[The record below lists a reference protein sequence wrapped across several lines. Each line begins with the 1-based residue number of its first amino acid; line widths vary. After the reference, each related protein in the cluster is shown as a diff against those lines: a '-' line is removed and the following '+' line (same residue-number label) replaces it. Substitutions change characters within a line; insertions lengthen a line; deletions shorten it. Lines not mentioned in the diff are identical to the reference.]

1 MKVTTYPKTHPQT
14 VRPPRDRISNQTS
27 RTLIKKFIAAM
38 VLQRKPM
45 TIKTRTI
52 TSSLAALI
60 LPVLLMACPGGN
72 GGDPTLCNGSG
83 KTTDVGI
90 EGATVQAEDYSSATT
105 GVERRQ
111 LSGGPCSLRATSN
124 EGSGEYT
131 LKIAQAND
139 FDVTFNLNASAG
151 TKLRLELDGNPV
163 DNTDL
168 TATATTGNAFKDFT
182 LPVLTL
188 PAGEHKLR
196 VVVADLNGSSAVM
209 IDSFKLTKP
218 AKNLPYGITPPS
230 VPFRLEAEHFDRG
243 GEVFAYTDTTP
254 GNSGAGTRI
263 SSVDVDVQGQEQFVT
278 DTQPDETLK
287 YSFNVT
293 QTRKLFKVS
302 VWYASSV
309 AGGKFSLGLGG
320 RKLIDKATV
329 KATTSNTV
337 WREES
342 VVVPIQPGASELVLS
357 FDSLATGATSVMN
370 VDRLEV
376 VVDSDIINNDPP
388 VPPGGVIGAVSPVYQ
403 WGDGRMPIHAA
414 LMPNGKV
421 YAWGGGKNYDAGTT
435 TMLLDPS
442 QGGQGTLST
451 TPYPTTTLFCAGF
464 SHLPDGRLLIA
475 GGHWD
480 NFQGV
485 PDTNIYDSA
494 AGSNGTTS
502 PTSSMFAEKLPNA
515 VGNPKNDPSF
525 NPNLYY
531 ADPKH
536 TGRWYPST
544 TPLANGEIMVSEGYS
559 SIQSVVNNL
568 PEVWETNTGGG
579 WRTLDNAKVTD
590 TGALSYYPF
599 MYPRPNGEVVRI
611 GPEPTLYAFKTGGTG
626 DVRKFLNKRPD
637 GTTRDYGSAAMFRP
651 GKILLVGGNGG
662 DGTGR
667 FPLSSGVVVNINN
680 DPPTFDPTPD
690 MNNPRRHLSTTILP
704 TGDVLI
710 SGGSSGKSGHNLA
723 PYAYPLELY
732 NVGSDTFRT
741 LANLNVGRGYH
752 SIALLLPDGRILIG
766 GGGSCG
772 GCQTN
777 GDQNNIE
784 YYKPPYLFK
793 PNGNG
798 GQTEVT
804 SRPEIIGVTNAT
816 GTAIDL
822 NTSISYGQDLKI
834 TVNLATTGKI
844 IKRVTMIKLGAVTHA
859 RNFDQNFN
867 ELLGFTT
874 SGSILTATLPADSER
889 AYATPGHYMVFAI
902 DEDGVPSIAKI
913 IKLQ

>member
-1 MKVTTYPKTHPQT
+1 
-14 VRPPRDRISNQTS
+14 
-27 RTLIKKFIAAM
+27 
-38 VLQRKPM
+38 M
-45 TIKTRTI
+45 TINTRTI

-60 LPVLLMACPGGN
+60 LPVLLMACPGPEPV
-72 GGDPTLCNGSG
+72 DPTLCNGSS
-83 KTTDVGI
+83 KTTDVSAT
-90 EGATVQAEDYSSATT
+90 GATVQAEDYSSATT
-105 GVERRQ
+105 GIERRK
-111 LSGGPCSLRATSN
+111 LSGGPCSLRSTSN
-124 EGSGEYT
+124 EGSGEYS
-131 LKIAQAND
+131 LKLAQAND
-139 FDVTFNLNASAG
+139 FDLTFNLNANAG
-151 TKLRLELDGNPV
+151 AKLRLELDGNPV

-168 TATATTGNAFKDFT
+168 AATATGNTFKAFT

-196 VVVADLNGSSAVM
+196 VVIADLNGSSAVM

-218 AKNLPYGITPPS
+218 AKNLPYSLTAPN

-254 GNSGAGTRI
+254 GNSGTGTRI
-263 SSVDVDVQGQEQFVT
+263 SNVDVDVQGQDQFVT
-278 DTQPDETLK
+278 NTQPDETLK

-329 KATTSNTV
+329 KASTGNTV

-357 FDSLATGATSVMN
+357 FDSLAAGATSVMN

-388 VPPGGVIGAVSPVYQ
+388 VPPGGVVGAVSPLYQ
-403 WGDGRMPIHAA
+403 WPLMPIHAA
-414 LMPNGKV
+414 LMPNSKV
-421 YAWGGGKNYDAGTT
+421 YAWGGGNNYNVGGNS
-435 TMLLDPS
+435 LVLDPS
-442 QGGQGTLST
+442 QSGAGTLSSNLRT
-451 TPYPTTTLFCAGF
+451 QTTLFCAGF

-494 AGSNGTTS
+494 AGPNGTIS
-502 PTSSMFAEKLPNA
+502 PTSSMFATTLPDA
-515 VGNPKNDPSF
+515 VGNPKGDPGF

-531 ADPKH
+531 ADAKH

-559 SIQSVVNNL
+559 SIQNVVNNL
-568 PEVWETNTGGG
+568 PEVWQTNTGGG

-626 DVRKFLNKRPD
+626 EVRKLNKRPD
-637 GTTRDYGSAAMFRP
+637 NITRDYGSATMFAP

-680 DPPTFDPTPD
+680 DTPTFDPTPD

-732 NVGSDTFRT
+732 NVKTDTFVT
-741 LANLNVGRGYH
+741 LANMNVGRGYH

-777 GDQNNIE
+777 GDQSNIE

-793 PNGNG
+793 PDGSG

-804 SRPEIIGVTNAT
+804 SRPVITSVTT
-816 GTAIDL
+816 TSGTAIDL
-822 NTSISYGQDLKI
+822 NTSIGYGQDLKI
-834 TVNLATTGKI
+834 TATLAATAKPI
-844 IKRVTMIKLGAVTHA
+844 ARVTMIKLGAVTHA

-867 ELLGFTT
+867 ELTFTT
-874 SGSILTATLPADSER
+874 GGTSLTATVPSDGER

-902 DEDGVPSIAKI
+902 DSDGVPSVAKI

>member
-1 MKVTTYPKTHPQT
+1 
-14 VRPPRDRISNQTS
+14 
-27 RTLIKKFIAAM
+27 
-38 VLQRKPM
+38 M
-45 TIKTRTI
+45 TINTRTI

-60 LPVLLMACPGGN
+60 LSVLLMACPGN
-72 GGDPTLCNGSG
+72 KGDPTLCDGSS
-83 KTTDVGI
+83 KTADVSSS
-90 EGATVQAEDYSSATT
+90 GATIQAEDYSSATA

-111 LSGGPCSLRATSN
+111 LSGGPCSLRSTSN
-124 EGSGEYT
+124 EASGEYT
-131 LKIAQAND
+131 LKIAQASD
-139 FDVTFNLNASAG
+139 FDVTFNLNANAG
-151 TKLRLELDGNPV
+151 AKLRLELNGNPM

-168 TATATTGNAFKDFT
+168 TATATGNTFKDFT

-196 VVVADLNGSSAVM
+196 IVIADLNGSSAVM

-218 AKNLPYGITPPS
+218 AKNLPYNFTLPN

-243 GEVFAYTDTTP
+243 GEVLAYTDTTP

-263 SSVDVDVQGQEQFVT
+263 SDVDVDVQGQEQFVT
-278 DTQPDETLK
+278 NTQPDETLK
-287 YSFNVT
+287 YSFNVPT
-293 QTRKLFKVS
+293 TLSRKLFKVS

-329 KATTSNTV
+329 QASGGNTV

-342 VVVPIQPGASELVLS
+342 VVVPIQPGAFEFVLS
-357 FDSLATGATSVMN
+357 FDSLAAGATSVMN

-376 VVDSDIINNDPP
+376 SVGSDIINNDPP
-388 VPPGGVIGAVSPVYQ
+388 LPPSGVVGKVSPVYQ

-421 YAWGGGKNYDAGTT
+421 YAWGGGKNYDGGTT

-442 QGGQGTLST
+442 QGGQGTLT
-451 TPYPTTTLFCAGF
+451 AIPYPTTTLFCAGF

-485 PDTNIYDSA
+485 PDTNIYDST
-494 AGSNGTTS
+494 AGSDGTTS
-502 PTSSMFAEKLPNA
+502 STSSMFAEKLPNA

-544 TPLANGEIMVSEGYS
+544 TPLANGEILVSEGYS

-568 PEVWETNTGGG
+568 PEVWQTNNGGG
-579 WRTLDNAKVTD
+579 WRALGNAKVTD

-599 MYPRPNGEVVRI
+599 MYPRPTSDGKGEVVRI
-611 GPEPTLYAFKTGGTG
+611 GPEPTLYAYSTDGTG
-626 DVRKFLNKRPD
+626 AVRKLNKRPD
-637 GTTRDYGSAAMFRP
+637 NITRDYGSAAMFAP

-690 MNNPRRHLSTTILP
+690 MKNPRRHLSTTILP

-723 PYAYPLELY
+723 PYAFPLELY
-732 NVGSDTFRT
+732 NVKTDSFLT
-741 LANLNVGRGYH
+741 LANINVGRGYH

-793 PNGNG
+793 PDGSG
-798 GQTEVT
+798 GQSEVT
-804 SRPEIIGVTNAT
+804 SRPEITGVTDT
-816 GTAIDL
+816 SGTAIDL
-822 NTSISYGQDLKI
+822 NTSIGYGQDLKI
-834 TVNLATTGKI
+834 TATLAASGKPI
-844 IKRVTMIKLGAVTHA
+844 ARVTMIKLGAVTHA

-867 ELLGFTT
+867 ELTFTGT
-874 SGSILTATLPADSER
+874 SSLTATVPTER
-889 AYATPGHYMVFAI
+889 AYATPGHYMIFAI
-902 DEDGVPSIAKI
+902 DSDGVPSVAKI
-913 IKLQ
+913 IKVQ

>member
-1 MKVTTYPKTHPQT
+1 MKVTAHPT
-14 VRPPRDRISNQTS
+14 CAKPRDRISNQTS
-27 RTLIKKFIAAM
+27 RTLIKNFIAAM

-45 TIKTRTI
+45 TIKPRTI

-83 KTTDVGI
+83 KTTDVSAS
-90 EGATVQAEDYSSATT
+90 GATVQAEDFSSATT

-111 LSGGPCSLRATSN
+111 LSGGPCSLRTTSTD
-124 EGSGEYT
+124 GSGEYA

-168 TATATTGNAFKDFT
+168 TATATGNTFKDFT

-218 AKNLPYGITPPS
+218 TKNLPYSGTRPII
-230 VPFRLEAEHFDRG
+230 PFRLEAEHFDRG
-243 GEVFAYTDTTP
+243 GDGGLAYLDTTP

-263 SSVDVDVQGQEQFVT
+263 SNVDIDVQGNDQFVI
-278 DTQPDETLK
+278 DTQPGEKLR
-287 YSFNVT
+287 YSFAVP
-293 QTRKLFKVS
+293 QTLTKNKVKIS
-302 VWYASSV
+302 VWYAAKV
-309 AGGKFSLGLGG
+309 GGGKFSLGFGG
-320 RKLIDKATV
+320 QTPFNKTTVVATGGD
-329 KATTSNTV
+329 SN

-342 VVVPIQPGASELVLS
+342 IEIPIGPGSYEFVLF
-357 FDSLATGATSVMN
+357 FDSLGAGATSVMN

-376 VVDSDIINNDPP
+376 SIGSIIINNDPP
-388 VPPGGVIGAVSPVYQ
+388 PEPSGVIGQRSPQVYE
-403 WGDGRMPIHAA
+403 WPLMPIHAA

-421 YAWGGGKNYDAGTT
+421 YAWGGGNNYNGGSNTVV
-435 TMLLDPS
+435 LDPS
-442 QGGQGTLST
+442 QGGAGSLSSNLRSQ
-451 TPYPTTTLFCAGF
+451 TTLFCAGF

-485 PDTNIYDSA
+485 PDTNIFDYKDQTITA
-494 AGSNGTTS
+494 TTS
-502 PTSSMFAEKLPNA
+502 MYDEKLPNA
-515 VGNPKNDPSF
+515 VGNPKGVQAFD
-525 NPNLYY
+525 PNLYY
-531 ADPKH
+531 KDPKH

-544 TPLANGEIMVSEGYS
+544 TPLANGEILVSEGYS
-559 SIQSVVNNL
+559 SIQLVVNNL
-568 PEVWETNTGGG
+568 PEVWETNNGGG
-579 WRTLDNAKVTD
+579 WRALSGAND
-590 TGALSYYPF
+590 TNVIDKGALSYYPF
-599 MYPRPNGEVVRI
+599 MYPRPNGEIVRI

-626 DVRKFLNKRPD
+626 DVRKLNKRPD
-637 GTTRDYGSAAMFRP
+637 NITRDYGSAAMFAP
-651 GKILLVGGNGG
+651 GKILLIGGNGG
-662 DGTGR
+662 DGAGIE
-667 FPLSSGVVVNINN
+667 PLDTGVVVDINS
-680 DPPTFDPTPD
+680 DTPSFKTTPN
-690 MNNPRRHLSTTILP
+690 MAYGRRHAQTTVLP

-710 SGGSSGKSGHNLA
+710 TSGSSGMGHNSA
-723 PYAYPLELY
+723 PYVFPIELY
-732 NVGSDTFRT
+732 NVATNKFKT
-741 LANLNVGRGYH
+741 LANINNGRGYH

-766 GGGSCG
+766 GGGNCG
-772 GCQTN
+772 NCQTN
-777 GDQNNIE
+777 GEQNNIE

-793 PNGNG
+793 PDGNG

-804 SRPEIIGVTNAT
+804 SRPEITSVTNT
-816 GTAIDL
+816 SGSAIDL
-822 NTSISYGQDLKI
+822 NTSIGYGQNLKI
-834 TVNLATTGKI
+834 TANLAATGKAI
-844 IKRVTMIKLGAVTHA
+844 ARVTMIKLGAVTHA

-867 ELLGFTT
+867 ELTFTT
-874 SGSILTATLPADSER
+874 GGTSLTATVPSE
-889 AYATPGHYMVFAI
+889 AAWATPGHYMIFAI
-902 DEDGVPSIAKI
+902 DTDGVPSVAKI